1 MVASAPVRV
10 PVGRGSDTIMAER
23 TPDDDL
29 IREEEAAAAADA
41 GRIGGVA
48 GDEDDFD
55 PEMRAVYEAGGGEA
69 EGFEQAEADLID
81 NAQHGDGGGDPL
93 RDAFTPE
100 EESDRAGVEYG
111 EPDEEDTTE
120 VVSDPEEGPDDPGAG
135 PGIAHDR

>member
-1 MVASAPVRV
+1 
-10 PVGRGSDTIMAER
+10 MAER

-29 IREEEAAAAADA
+29 VREEEAAAAADA

-55 PEMRAVYEAGGGEA
+55 PEMRPVYEAGGGPA
-69 EGFEQAEADLID
+69 EGFEQAEADLIE
-81 NAQHGDGGGDPL
+81 NASHGDGRGEPL

-100 EESDRAGVEYG
+100 VESDRATVAYG
-111 EPDEEDTTE
+111 EPDAIDTTE
-120 VVSDPEEGPDDPGAG
+120 VVRDADPGRAGGPDDPGDG